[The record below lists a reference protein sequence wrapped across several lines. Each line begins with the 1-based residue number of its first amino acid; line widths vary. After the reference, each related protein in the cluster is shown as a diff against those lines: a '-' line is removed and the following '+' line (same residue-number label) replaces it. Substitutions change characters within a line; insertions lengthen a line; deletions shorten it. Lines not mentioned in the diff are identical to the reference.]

1 MRLKK
6 RRLRLFPYQAE
17 ALAYRN
23 KAAQAAACGECGRKQ
38 TEKEMRFYATICD
51 RRFYQPSILRQPRR
65 RLLDRPYFTRT
76 ADVANCN

>member
-51 RRFYQPSILRQPRR
+51 RRFY
-65 RLLDRPYFTRT
+65 
-76 ADVANCN
+76 